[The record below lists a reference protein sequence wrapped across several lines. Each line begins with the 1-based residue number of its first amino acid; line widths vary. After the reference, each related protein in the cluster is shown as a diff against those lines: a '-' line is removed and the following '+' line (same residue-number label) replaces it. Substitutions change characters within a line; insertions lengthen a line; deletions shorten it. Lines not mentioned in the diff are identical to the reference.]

1 MDKPKYNFK
10 QTVKSTSC
18 LLKMVCGKKQGKRL
32 IAHSGVFS
40 CLNALVPIGLS
51 VLPGMIINELTGDR
65 RLQVIGALLA
75 TMLFIPVV
83 YQLFSIMMNRR
94 IMRLSFELK
103 DSLETD
109 FYIHLSQV
117 DFEYRESPDIGMMG
131 GRAKDTIQNSA
142 NIISQLFGLMSSVV
156 SVIALFSIISTLSP
170 IVIVVIVLIMYINSL
185 IAKRLNADIF
195 KLNKESDRLSRFLLV
210 SHNPLAQYLWA
221 KEMRIF
227 GLTPYMID
235 KKTSAERDYFNNEL
249 SKNKLQSKAGVK
261 QSLLGCAQQLIIY
274 AYLIYKVLAVDL
286 PIGTMSIYLS
296 AAGQFSS
303 AVGGVF
309 GSYLGLNNNVPH
321 VNEMIEYMNLPLTRS
336 RCGNEA
342 ASFGADSVIEFKNVS
357 FRYPGSDRDI
367 LKNFNLKIRSGET
380 LCIVGEN
387 GAGKSTFIKL
397 LCRMFSPTDGEILL
411 NGKSLNEYEPEQYI
425 KMFAAVFQDYQL
437 FDGLTLGENI
447 VLTNDYDAEKLDAVC
462 KSSGIYQLIEK
473 LPRRYDTYIS
483 KWLDE
488 DGITP
493 SGGEEQRIAIAR
505 ACYRGGS
512 IYLLDEPTAALDP
525 LAEYEIYTQ
534 FHNMIHGRTAVMITH
549 RLSAVQLAD
558 KVAVF
563 NDGHVAEYGTHAE
576 LYAKGGIYTEMFDK
590 QARFYRDKPSES
602 DGDEECE

>member
-1 MDKPKYNFK
+1 M
-10 QTVKSTSC
+10 
-18 LLKMVCGKKQGKRL
+18 
-32 IAHSGVFS
+32 
-40 CLNALVPIGLS
+40 
-51 VLPGMIINELTGDR
+51 
-65 RLQVIGALLA
+65 
-75 TMLFIPVV
+75 
-83 YQLFSIMMNRR
+83 
-94 IMRLSFELK
+94 
-103 DSLETD
+103 
-109 FYIHLSQV
+109 
-117 DFEYRESPDIGMMG
+117 
-131 GRAKDTIQNSA
+131 
-142 NIISQLFGLMSSVV
+142 
-156 SVIALFSIISTLSP
+156 
-170 IVIVVIVLIMYINSL
+170 VIVLIMYINSL

-357 FRYPGSDRDI
+357 FRYHGSDRDI

-411 NGKSLNEYEPEQYI
+411 NGKSLNEYEPELYI

-563 NDGHVAEYGTHAE
+563 DDGHVAEYGTHAE

-602 DGDEECE
+602 DGDEECD